1 MLDVLGGN
9 KTKSFSGSEAPVIF
23 SHSSAYALCPHP
35 RNVPDE
41 VLTMVKQTNSVVMVT
56 FMPQFLSCVN
66 STVPGNLPTFF
77 PANSILEFVAEH
89 IFYIGK
95 KIGFEHVGLGS
106 DYCGIPDT
114 PRGLEDVAKFPDLVR
129 EYCRRSLRDDEIEG
143 IIGGNVLRVWRRVEE
158 VSAEMQARG
167 ELPMED
173 EI

>member
-1 MLDVLGGN
+1 MPASTERARRCSDNG
-9 KTKSFSGSEAPVIF
+9 
-23 SHSSAYALCPHP
+23 
-35 RNVPDE
+35 
-41 VLTMVKQTNSVVMVT
+41 QTNKLCCHGHICPAIH
-56 FMPQFLSCVN
+56 FGN

-89 IFYIGK
+89 ILYIGK
-95 KIGFEHVGLGS
+95 KIGFEHVRIGS
-106 DYCGIPDT
+106 DYCGISDT
-114 PRGLEDVAKFPDLVR
+114 PKGLEDVAKFPDLVR
-129 EYCRRSLRDDEIEG
+129 EYCRRGLRDDEIEG